1 MTLKQA
7 ILDAKRKLVMD
18 LMKVQQNLYEA
29 GYSHEDAS
37 TIILEAMTT
46 AFRIKDPT
54 FTFASIDEDMKLRL
68 LRDASLFILPS
79 LAPVSNNHVEGLGLT
94 LLEAQSQGLPVL
106 AARTGGIPE
115 AVQEGRTGV
124 LFRAGDAQDLREKLA
139 GLLAAPEKLREMG
152 KLGPAWVAENFSW
165 QRSLE
170 MLAALMREIAGAD

>member
-54 FTFASIDEDMKLRL
+54 FTFASIDEDMKLL
-68 LRDASLFILPS
+68 IKELSPKFYASAAAYVP
-79 LAPVSNNHVEGLGLT
+79 
-94 LLEAQSQGLPVL
+94 QS
-106 AARTGGIPE
+106 
-115 AVQEGRTGV
+115 
-124 LFRAGDAQDLREKLA
+124 
-139 GLLAAPEKLREMG
+139 
-152 KLGPAWVAENFSW
+152 
-165 QRSLE
+165 
-170 MLAALMREIAGAD
+170 